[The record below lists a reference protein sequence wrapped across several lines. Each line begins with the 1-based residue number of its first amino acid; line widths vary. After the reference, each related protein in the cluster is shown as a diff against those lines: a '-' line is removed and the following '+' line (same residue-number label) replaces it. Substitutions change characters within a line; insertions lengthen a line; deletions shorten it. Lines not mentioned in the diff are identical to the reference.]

1 MALKLMYIT
10 NKPEI
15 AQIAEENSV
24 DRIFVDLETIGKAY
38 RQKGLDSVKSMHTF
52 EDISVIRNVLKNSE
66 LLVRVNPIH
75 AGSEKEINEVIC
87 RGADIIMLP
96 MIQSMD
102 EVEQFIAYVNGRCK
116 KMLLIETVFSE
127 QNINV
132 LAALDE
138 IDEYHIGINDLHLEH
153 KKRFMFEM
161 LSEGNVENIC
171 LAVKKHSKPYGFGGI
186 ANLNEGMLPAR
197 NIIAEHYRLGSTAA
211 ILSRSF
217 CDTTV
222 SKMKLSEVEEKF
234 KYGIK
239 EIRDYEKWISTA
251 PESFFADSQ
260 YIVKEKVEQI
270 VEKIVRK
277 DRATLNYETLE
288 RISKSFGESF
298 YLLDSEQFRKN
309 FLELQDAFRNIYPET
324 YIAYSYKT
332 NYIPKLC
339 KIVDELGGYAEVVS
353 DMEIDIANRIGVL
366 PENIIFNGPYKNKDA
381 VQKLLLAGGCVN
393 IDSISELEQL
403 REIAK
408 ANPDKKLNLGI
419 RCNFSVN
426 DNVLS
431 RFGVDIDSDDFK
443 EIIDFICNTENVY
456 FKELHCHFATRSLD
470 TWKSRVTNMVD
481 IIDKQLDM
489 LPENIDFGGGIFGKM
504 PDSLKNQFGTYI
516 PSYTEY
522 ANVVAT
528 AMAKKFAKEKNRPKL
543 FIEPGSALAGDCMKF
558 VAKVLGIKQIRGK
571 SIATVLGSVYNINPT
586 LNKKNPPIEVYN
598 NGSGTLYQDLDFGG
612 FTCIESDYL
621 YRHYNGIL
629 EKGDYVVF
637 GNAGSYS
644 VVLKPPFILPNFAVI
659 DIQSDEKI
667 EVVKRKENFED
678 LFQTFAF

>member
-15 AQIAEENSV
+15 AQIAERCSV
-24 DRIFVDLETIGKAY
+24 DRVFVDLEVIGKAS
-38 RQKGLDSVKSMHTF
+38 RQKGLDSVKSLHTF
-52 EDISVIRNVLKNSE
+52 EDISTIRNVIEKSE
-66 LLVRVNPIH
+66 LLVRINPIH
-75 AGSEKEINEVIC
+75 EGSEAEINEVIL

-96 MIQSMD
+96 MIQSME
-102 EVEQFIAYVNGRCK
+102 EVKRFIDYVNGRCK

-127 QNINV
+127 QNINM

-171 LAVKKHSKPYGFGGI
+171 LAIKKYSKPYGFGGI
-186 ANLNEGMLPAR
+186 ANLNEGVLPAR

-222 SKMKLSEVEEKF
+222 SKMKLSEVESRF
-234 KYGIK
+234 RYGIK
-239 EIRDYEKWISTA
+239 EIREYEEWISTA
-251 PESFFADSQ
+251 PKFFFEDSQ
-260 YIVKEKVEQI
+260 FIVKEKVEQI

-277 DRATLNYETLE
+277 DRATLNYGILE
-288 RISKSFGESF
+288 KISKSVGDSF
-298 YLLDSEQFRKN
+298 YLLDSNQFRKN
-309 FLELQDAFRNIYPET
+309 FLELQDAFRSIYPET

-339 KIVDELGGYAEVVS
+339 KIVNELGGYAEVVS
-353 DMEIDIANRIGVL
+353 DMEIDIANKVGVL
-366 PENIIFNGPYKNKDA
+366 PENIIFNGPYKNKVA

-393 IDSISELEQL
+393 IDSVSELEQI
-403 REIAK
+403 RGIAK
-408 ANPDKKLNLGI
+408 ANPGKRLNLGI

-431 RFGVDIDSDDFK
+431 RFGVDIDSSDFK
-443 EIIDFICNTENVY
+443 EIVNFISSTENVY

-470 TWKSRVTNMVD
+470 TWKLRVTNMID
-481 IIDKQLDM
+481 ILDRKLDV

-504 PDSLKNQFGTYI
+504 PDSLKSQFEAYI
-516 PSYTEY
+516 PTYNEY
-522 ANVVAT
+522 ADVVAK
-528 AMAKKFAKEKNRPKL
+528 AMAEKFAGEKIRPKL
-543 FIEPGSALAGDCMKF
+543 FIEPGSALVGDCMKF
-558 VAKVLGIKQIRGK
+558 AAKVVGIKKIRGK

-598 NGSGTLYQDLDFGG
+598 KGEGTLYQDLDFGG

-621 YRHYNGIL
+621 YQHYNGQL

-659 DIQSDEKI
+659 DIQSNEKL

-678 LFQTFAF
+678 LFQTFVF